1 MKNRIKALRYFVS
14 AMAISM
20 ACSLVG
26 FAQTAAPAKKEMP
39 AAMAAK
45 PVEDWKTNWVA
56 EWTRAKDYTKE
67 YLDVMPEDGLGFKPT
82 PDIRSFAEQ
91 MLHLASANFGFA
103 SQAIGTKNPYDGK
116 NLEKMDEYKTSKAAL
131 TKVVM
136 ESYDFMIDSI
146 KGMDTSKSNEAIK
159 LFGRMDSTRGVAVA
173 KCFEHQTHHRG
184 QTTIYI
190 RLKGVKPPN
199 EKLF

>member
-1 MKNRIKALRYFVS
+1 MKYRIKALRYFVS
-14 AMAISM
+14 AMAISI
-20 ACSLVG
+20 ACSMVG
-26 FAQTAAPAKKEMP
+26 LAQTATPAKKEMP
-39 AAMAAK
+39 AAAAAK
-45 PVEDWKTNWVA
+45 PAEDWKAYWVT

-67 YLDVMPEDGLGFKPT
+67 YLDAMPEDGLGLKPT
-82 PDIRSFAEQ
+82 SDIRSFAEQ

-103 SQAIGTKNPYDGK
+103 SQATGATNPYATK

-159 LFGRMDSTRGVAVA
+159 LFGRMDTTRSVAIA